1 MFVMKVANLNG
12 KQVITSEAQVLGE
25 VDGAEMN
32 IDEWQVT
39 GLHVNLTKE
48 IIERFNFKKPLLG
61 SVIVCLPVK
70 TVKAVGDVIALDKTV
85 EELKTMKEFKVQ
97 K

>member
-1 MFVMKVANLNG
+1 MFVMKAANLNG
-12 KQVITSEAQVLGE
+12 KKVITSEAQVLGE
-25 VDGAEMN
+25 VDGAE
-32 IDEWQVT
+32 IDIDGWQVT

-61 SVIVCLPVK
+61 SVVVCLPVK
-70 TVKAVGDVIALDKTV
+70 TIKAVGDVIALDKTV
-85 EELKTMKEFKVQ
+85 EELKSMKEFKIQ

>member
-1 MFVMKVANLNG
+1 VFVLKVANLNG
-12 KQVITSEAQVLGE
+12 KKVITSEAQVLGE
-25 VDGAEMN
+25 VDGAEVD
-32 IDEWQVT
+32 IGGWKVT

-61 SVIVCLPVK
+61 SVIVCLPVN

>member
-1 MFVMKVANLNG
+1 MKVGNLNG
-12 KQVITSEAQVLGE
+12 KKVITSEAQVLGE
-25 VDGAEMN
+25 VDGAEID

-39 GLHVNLTKE
+39 GLHVNLTKD

-61 SVIVCLPVK
+61 SVIVCLPVS
-70 TVKAVGDVIALDKTV
+70 TINAVGDVIGLNKTI
-85 EELKTMKEFKVQ
+85 EELKIMKEFKVQ